1 MLHNKIEDILEKVDW
16 DSVLMVSKI
25 KRVVQDT
32 SQGTYMCT
40 RKRKQGKYRDEVSK
54 KKKLRHAV
62 FDFYR
67 KKVSNKSWTW
77 FMNKEDQAVSLW
89 YYRKLGNDWQS

>member
-16 DSVLMVSKI
+16 DSVLTVNKI

-54 KKKLRHAV
+54 KK
-62 FDFYR
+62 
-67 KKVSNKSWTW
+67 N
-77 FMNKEDQAVSLW
+77 
-89 YYRKLGNDWQS
+89 